1 MEFQASSVFFFAW
14 LSDKTKK
21 RAIWLGVQNVICI
34 VGLIVTGYAKA
45 NAGRYI
51 GLFLTNMGASGCV
64 PGVLAYVRQ
73 ESLIFANGC

>member
-1 MEFQASSVFFFAW
+1 MKFQAGSVFFFAW

-51 GLFLTNMGASGCV
+51 GLFLTNIGASGCV

-73 ESLIFANGC
+73 ESLIRTTGC